1 MDEIERTDA
10 SPWVSPIVVT
20 LRKNGKVRMFVGYR
34 EPNKTV
40 VMNSHPLP
48 HGKVRMCV
56 DYREPIKAVVMD
68 SHPLPHMDDIFTEMR
83 GATVFSTITWR
94 MLIIRCY
101 WQRRAVT

>member
-1 MDEIERTDA
+1 MDEIERIDA

-20 LRKNGKVRMFVGYR
+20 LRKNGKVRMCVG
-34 EPNKTV
+34 
-40 VMNSHPLP
+40 
-48 HGKVRMCV
+48 
-56 DYREPIKAVVMD
+56 YREPIKAVVMD

>member
-20 LRKNGKVRMFVGYR
+20 LRKN
-34 EPNKTV
+34 
-40 VMNSHPLP
+40 
-48 HGKVRMCV
+48 GKVRMCV